1 MRRIEPYPL
10 WLGNAGDLRTPS
22 HFCDAE
28 IRAVVDLAANEPFPQ
43 LPRDLIYCRFPLFDG
58 EGNDPSLLR
67 AAVQSVKEFLT
78 AGIPTAVCCSNGL
91 SRSPAVVAAA
101 VAAVQN
107 VSSDEVLIFVAAH
120 SKHDVSPTFW
130 SELKHACLSRTCQ

>member
-43 LPRDLIYCRFPLFDG
+43 LPRDLLYCRFPLFDG
-58 EGNDPSLLR
+58 EGNDLSLLR
-67 AAVQSVKEFLT
+67 IAVRTVAEFLN

-101 VAAVQN
+101 VAAVRGI
-107 VSSDEVLIFVAAH
+107 SPDEALILVASHA
-120 SKHDVSPTFW
+120 KHDVSPALW
-130 SELKHACLSRTCQ
+130 QELKGAC